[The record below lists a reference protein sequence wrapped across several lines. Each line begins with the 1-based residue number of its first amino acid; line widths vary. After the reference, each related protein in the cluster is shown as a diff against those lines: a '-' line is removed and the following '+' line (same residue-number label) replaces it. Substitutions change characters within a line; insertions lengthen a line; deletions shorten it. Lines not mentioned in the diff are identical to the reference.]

1 MKNSEKTMWMKRI
14 CMMLLDISIV
24 ILASVG
30 ALVVRF
36 DFSLSAVPD
45 YYLEIIW
52 ETLPLTIPVAIA
64 VFSA

>member
-14 CMMLLDISIV
+14 CMMLLDIGIV

-52 ETLPLTIPVAIA
+52 ELRSHPHCI
-64 VFSA
+64 